1 MKKYL
6 IPIILTVAIIA
17 AGAVILTLKNGSE
30 KPVPIESFIK
40 ESHTSDWYAHQA
52 DLWEQRINKKPN
64 DDDAW
69 INWFIATRNKIIF
82 KNQESKKHSRRWQEE
97 DMDFTPLKDIAARL
111 ANERPNSFARYY
123 IDFRCSREINGYEC
137 EDNMEKAIAMRP
149 DKAELYPN
157 YVSYLLPK
165 DNDELMK
172 KILRKWYKSERF
184 PNTFISYFYNSLAG
198 MEPNGILI
206 VNGDIPVYSTL
217 LVQYGMNKFQDRTMI
232 CVSML
237 YLPEY
242 RKKICRQLEIDQIDE
257 PTVYDSKGLRE
268 WEQNVFTTIAQKTGR
283 PLYFTSMMAEVPQYD
298 LDFKSHLYSEGLVNK
313 YSTVKY
319 DNLAVKRRNFEEVYN
334 TDYLYDKKKK
344 SKDTYEAEEA
354 VNLNYIPCFKSLLT
368 YYRETGNQ
376 KQEAKLR
383 ELMTHIVDIYVN
395 MSDDERKYYYDEI
408 DR

>member
-6 IPIILTVAIIA
+6 IPIVLTVAIVA

-52 DLWEQRINKKPN
+52 DLWEQRINRKPN
-64 DDDAW
+64 DEDAW
-69 INWFIATRNKIIF
+69 INWFIASEYRIMF
-82 KNQESKKHSRRWQEE
+82 KYQESHKRSTWQEE
-97 DMDFTPLKDIAARL
+97 DKDYSPLKDIATRL

-123 IDFRCSREINGYEC
+123 IDYICSRLIYGFEC

-149 DKAELYPN
+149 NKAELYPN
-157 YVSYLLPK
+157 YVAYLLPK

-172 KILRKWYKSERF
+172 KIVKRWYKSDRF
-184 PNTFISYFYNSLAG
+184 PNTFISFFYNSLAG

-206 VNGDIPVYSTL
+206 VNGDVPVYATL
-217 LVQYGMNKFQDRTMI
+217 LVQYGMKKFQDRSMI

-242 RKKICRQLEIDQIDE
+242 RKKICRQLGIEEFEE
-257 PTVYDSKGLRE
+257 PSAYDSKELRK
-268 WEQNVFTTIAQKTGR
+268 WEQYVFTTIAEKTGR
-283 PLYFTSMMAEVPQYD
+283 PVYFTSVIAEVSQYD
-298 LDFKSHLYSEGLVNK
+298 LDFKSHLYSEGLVFK
-313 YSTVKY
+313 YSPVEYNNLSVKQ
-319 DNLAVKRRNFEEVYN
+319 RNFEEVYK
-334 TDYLYDKKKK
+334 TDYLYNKQKKGKK
-344 SKDTYEAEEA
+344 IYEAEEA

-376 KQEAKLR
+376 KQETKLR
-383 ELMTHIVDIYVN
+383 NLMKHIVDIYVN